1 MKAKMELK
9 VVNRFD
15 REEAVSI
22 KIAQDMHSDR
32 KIEGNLVYIKANF
45 SILTVTITNLGKKG
59 VSLSDANALITKLQ
73 DNLKKSSGKIGEAM
87 FEKIQNVLIK
97 NSGFKTVCKIADIIT
112 GKSDSLEE
120 IEEDIFPGFPHYLN
134 RKKYLSESNSYRIN
148 VCGLCVP
155 IGFYVCP
162 LVFMCAHWIEMS
174 GYDVGG
180 GTCSLGHSSRDVSAR
195 EEEGNILSR
204 LTPFHIR
211 GSRSLLSG
219 DHTKHVQT
227 GKYWIELSQYSVVI
241 LPDPLSTPRCSRHA
255 GGGGLVAI
263 TGRGGHCITIK
274 DMLAEGLLNTL
285 PPPPQF
291 GSNLGLAPPELVVLF
306 RTGLFPLAPFL
317 RHLQRS
323 HDLEYESFTSGQ
335 YLTDLT
341 Y

>member
-9 VVNRFD
+9 
-15 REEAVSI
+15 
-22 KIAQDMHSDR
+22 
-32 KIEGNLVYIKANF
+32 
-45 SILTVTITNLGKKG
+45 
-59 VSLSDANALITKLQ
+59 
-73 DNLKKSSGKIGEAM
+73 
-87 FEKIQNVLIK
+87 
-97 NSGFKTVCKIADIIT
+97 
-112 GKSDSLEE
+112 
-120 IEEDIFPGFPHYLN
+120 
-134 RKKYLSESNSYRIN
+134 ESNSYRIN

-317 RHLQRS
+317 RHLQSCPSTASYHPIGLYTNVLGMKKVEFRGCTLAFAWRENRKPPSVHTNWFEPRS
-323 HDLEYESFTSGQ
+323 PHPPVNVMR
-335 YLTDLT
+335 
-341 Y
+341 